1 MRKTITI
8 VAGAA
13 VAGLAALGGTA
24 FTGTG
29 LGNTAPATQF
39 IGGTVSQTVTGAT
52 LDSIDYGFADDP
64 AHTQVNSIQLTFAN
78 TADGRTVAVT
88 AHGNSAGAGTFGC
101 TPVETNASTCSYTP
115 GSDALLGYSGLT
127 SLDVTVS

>member
-1 MRKTITI
+1 VRKTIMI
-8 VAGAA
+8 AAGAA
-13 VAGLAALGGTA
+13 AAGLVALGGTA

-29 LGNTAPATQF
+29 LGNSAPASQF

-88 AHGNSAGAGTFGC
+88 PHGNSGGGTFAC
-101 TPVETNASTCSYTP
+101 SAVASNASTCSYTS
-115 GSDALLGYSGLT
+115 GSDTLPGYSGLT